1 MTVREMVCVDCVDYT
16 RLRRQT
22 LTKLKTL
29 TRLKTRFMPP
39 ATPIVSVG
47 LLYCMQVQL
56 GSGEYWREAY
66 VRSAVPLLL
75 HLLRQIIL
83 LHVLLHPQVCTFY
96 LMQGVGCVL
105 TNNGCVSLLQQV
117 TALLASA
124 LTAVGNS
131 KPDVV
136 RQLLDLAVLLLREG
150 NVDAVLKL
158 VCEGM
163 ISCSE
168 RALITLAG

>member
-1 MTVREMVCVDCVDYT
+1 
-16 RLRRQT
+16 
-22 LTKLKTL
+22 
-29 TRLKTRFMPP
+29 
-39 ATPIVSVG
+39 
-47 LLYCMQVQL
+47 MQVQL

-75 HLLRQIIL
+75 HLLRRIIL
-83 LHVLLHPQVCTFY
+83 LHVLLHPKVGVC
-96 LMQGVGCVL
+96 VCVCV
-105 TNNGCVSLLQQV
+105 CVSLLLNVYQTINLASLIVVKPLCNSVYGCTSHAIVFQII
-117 TALLASA
+117 ALLASA

-158 VCEGM
+158 VC
-163 ISCSE
+163 
-168 RALITLAG
+168 A